1 MIDLTKNSKLAWT
14 NKQIEDTN
22 FKWYVLS
29 VVSWQESMVLKNLHE
44 TVKKNNLTN
53 QVEEIFF
60 PEITTVTFSKNWEKK
75 VTTKKLHPGY
85 IYVKSMM
92 NDKIWYVLRNTPG
105 VRLIIGSDIYPTP
118 VSDEEMNK
126 VIEQVK
132 ASEERVD
139 MDIPYKIWDMV
150 KLKSDELGWI
160 EWKIIWIDS
169 EKWEIQIQASLMWRD
184 TTVNV
189 TFDKIKK
196 IVS

>member
-1 MIDLTKNSKLAWT
+1 MSNTVWS

-29 VVSWQESMVLKNLHE
+29 VVSWQEPMVVKNLHE

-60 PEITTVTFSKNWEKK
+60 PEVTSVTLSKKWEKK
-75 VTTKKLHPGY
+75 VTKKKLHPGY

-105 VRLIIGSDIYPTP
+105 VRLIIGSDIFPTP
-118 VSDEEMNK
+118 VKDEEMNK
-126 VIEQVK
+126 IIEQVK

-139 MDIPYKIWDMV
+139 LDIPYMVWDKV
-150 KLKSDELGWI
+150 KLKSDELWGI
-160 EWKIIWIDS
+160 EWEIIWINPED
-169 EKWEIQIQASLMWRD
+169 WTIQVKASLMWRE

-189 TFDKIKK
+189 GFDKIEK

>member
-1 MIDLTKNSKLAWT
+1 MSNTVWS

-29 VVSWQESMVLKNLHE
+29 VVSWQEPMVVKNLHE

-60 PEITTVTFSKNWEKK
+60 PEVTTVTLTKKWEKK
-75 VTTKKLHPGY
+75 VTKKKLHPGY

-105 VRLIIGSDIYPTP
+105 VRLIIGSDIFPTP
-118 VSDEEMNK
+118 VKEEEMNK
-126 VIEQVK
+126 IIEKVK

-139 MDIPYKIWDMV
+139 LDIPYMVWDKV
-150 KLKSDELGWI
+150 KLKSDELWGI
-160 EWKIIWIDS
+160 EWEIIWIDP
-169 EKWEIQIQASLMWRD
+169 EEWKVKIKASLMWRE
-184 TTVNV
+184 TIVNV
-189 TFDKIKK
+189 GFDKIEK

>member
-1 MIDLTKNSKLAWT
+1 MTNTVWS

-22 FKWYVLS
+22 FRWYVLS
-29 VVSWQESMVLKNLHE
+29 VVSWQEPMVVKNLHE
-44 TVKKNNLTN
+44 TVKKNNLQN

-60 PEITTVTFSKNWEKK
+60 PEISTVSLTKKGEKK
-75 VTTKKLHPGY
+75 ITTKKLHPGY

-118 VSDEEMNK
+118 VKDEEMNK
-126 VIEQVK
+126 IIEEVK
-132 ASEERVD
+132 KSEERLD
-139 MDIPYKIWDMV
+139 MDIPYQVGDKV
-150 KLKSDELGWI
+150 KLKSDELGGI
-160 EWKIIWIDS
+160 EW
-169 EKWEIQIQASLMWRD
+169 EITHVDTENGTITVKASLMWRD

-189 TFDKIKK
+189 GFDKIEK